1 MMSRCNKPDDWNLTP
16 LDVDFTFNNETDS
29 SISFT
34 IVNYITYED
43 VMVRLSPKSSSEV
56 FSFEAETDKV
66 PDVNDCWQELLI
78 DVYATRGLEGI
89 SKIITLNDTLC
100 VEHLDQGSVLLANY
114 AHEVI
119 EKNHFRYTYTFTRE
133 DFMDVIDCN

>member
-1 MMSRCNKPDDWNLTP
+1 MWMHSLLFGISVLCVMMSRCNKPDDWNLTP

-66 PDVNDCWQELLI
+66 PDVNDC
-78 DVYATRGLEGI
+78 
-89 SKIITLNDTLC
+89 
-100 VEHLDQGSVLLANY
+100 
-114 AHEVI
+114 
-119 EKNHFRYTYTFTRE
+119 
-133 DFMDVIDCN
+133 